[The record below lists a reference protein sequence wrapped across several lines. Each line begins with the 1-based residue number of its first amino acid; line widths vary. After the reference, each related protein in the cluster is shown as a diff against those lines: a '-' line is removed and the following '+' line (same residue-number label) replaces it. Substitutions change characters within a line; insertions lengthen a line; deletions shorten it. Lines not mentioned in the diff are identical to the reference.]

1 MEITQVCG
9 VYWSATGNT
18 RRTVEHIAQA
28 LAEAGSLRAAA
39 RRLQMDPA
47 TLLRRKKKYQAQRR
61 LLPDGFIS
69 KTPSPGDPSV
79 SVLRRVLF
87 SKQNSLPP
95 LVSLCVSSQKNS
107 PVARSLFDPAPGEFP
122 FSVLFSNF
130 YPVFLPGFLFCP

>member
-61 LLPDGFIS
+61 LLPD
-69 KTPSPGDPSV
+69 
-79 SVLRRVLF
+79 
-87 SKQNSLPP
+87 
-95 LVSLCVSSQKNS
+95 
-107 PVARSLFDPAPGEFP
+107 
-122 FSVLFSNF
+122 
-130 YPVFLPGFLFCP
+130 